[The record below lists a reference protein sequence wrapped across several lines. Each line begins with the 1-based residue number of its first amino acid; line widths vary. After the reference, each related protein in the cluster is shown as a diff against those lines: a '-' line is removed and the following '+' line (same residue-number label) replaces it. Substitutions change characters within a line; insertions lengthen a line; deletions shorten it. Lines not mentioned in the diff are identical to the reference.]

1 VSLAPITLGSAV
13 TYTVVHKGIS
23 TTQLSIHCNT
33 TAHSRQPRVQHFACN
48 FQRLVNFLGVL
59 PMDLFA
65 GGANL
70 IQQELLVQPSGSTRN
85 FRWYWKDEVDALT
98 LAAGCPDKT
107 SRTES
112 PWQHLV
118 SGVKVNPLD
127 SKGNYNATL
136 NNTKLVHWP
145 LMHGLL
151 YLVQQ
156 GGAWAAWGPTHS
168 PRCIKCSSPPING
181 QCTNHS
187 IAIWWSLAVWF

>member
-1 VSLAPITLGSAV
+1 MRNCTSSYEGTGANSVYFSKVLSFNLITLGSAV

-118 SGVKVNPLD
+118 SGVKVNPLLI
-127 SKGNYNATL
+127 SVHTIQCRWQYRNKWKYIQK
-136 NNTKLVHWP
+136 TK
-145 LMHGLL
+145 
-151 YLVQQ
+151 Q
-156 GGAWAAWGPTHS
+156 
-168 PRCIKCSSPPING
+168 R
-181 QCTNHS
+181 
-187 IAIWWSLAVWF
+187 